1 MTAPLER
8 KDDPIDL
15 NDVALDEFA
24 GTHPQMIQDG
34 SEGRFSAGVA
44 PTDVDTL
51 WAAGLVFPGSL
62 AYRRAATLLSIYRSR
77 IDFLDQCKLASGIQT
92 N

>member
-1 MTAPLER
+1 MTAPSER
-8 KDDPIDL
+8 KDDPMGS

-34 SEGRFSAGVA
+34 SEGRFSVGVA
-44 PTDVDTL
+44 PTDMDTL
-51 WAAGLVFPGSL
+51 WAAGLVFPVSL

-77 IDFLDQCKLASGIQT
+77 IDFLDQCKFESGIRT